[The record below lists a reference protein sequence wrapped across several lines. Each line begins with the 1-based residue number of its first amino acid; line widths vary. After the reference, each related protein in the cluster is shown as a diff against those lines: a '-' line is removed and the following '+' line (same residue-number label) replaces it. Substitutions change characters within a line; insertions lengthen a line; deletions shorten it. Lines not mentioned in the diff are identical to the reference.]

1 DFHVMEFR
9 RVLFRSVNS
18 FTSVSLSPPLV
29 LWCLSSHSPS
39 LPHFDAADAYSI
51 SILADNQQDL
61 ATRFAK
67 PIANKF
73 EGVGWRRCGNG
84 VPFIE
89 ECLGYLECRPWNRID
104 AGDHIIFLWRVER
117 SHLLTL
123 RSPLAF
129 HAGGFRRI
137 SS

>member
-84 VPFIE
+84 RSE
-89 ECLGYLECRPWNRID
+89 ERRG
-104 AGDHIIFLWRVER
+104 GK
-117 SHLLTL
+117 
-123 RSPLAF
+123 
-129 HAGGFRRI
+129 AGGAR
-137 SS
+137 